1 MGLCYKKIRIVKI
14 FICKT
19 LNTIN
24 IMKKNEYFLP
34 ITGSILFFL
43 LSKEVVPTILYAFI
57 AVLLSLYFFPVRLLY
72 LKYEETIRDK
82 WLFAITSLLF
92 SKILA
97 VSVAMAYV
105 DNSVFYRNFFIVLTI
120 LNFCFAVY
128 LYLKNNKLPV
138 LSFLFIFFTGIVLY
152 T

>member
-1 MGLCYKKIRIVKI
+1 
-14 FICKT
+14 
-19 LNTIN
+19 
-24 IMKKNEYFLP
+24 MKKNEYFLP

>member
-1 MGLCYKKIRIVKI
+1 
-14 FICKT
+14 
-19 LNTIN
+19 
-24 IMKKNEYFLP
+24 MKKNECFLP